1 MANNEGKNSGW
12 QEILRNHRGTL
23 IISGLVLV
31 GIIVVLVVLAVFTN
45 VFGGEGLED
54 PDYTPSIEDTE
65 TPTPEPAPPPVIQQE
80 ATLENTVES
89 SSDYLRIALAWQN
102 GTSTVF
108 ERDKDNSVWIIR
120 GRAGQS
126 RISHPTFE
134 FFSDR
139 ITINFP
145 TTQATYYLF
154 ADGTGSFGDEHFEWS
169 FQTDDV
175 TSLDRVTATNQTVD
189 LVGAIEEF
197 PMISVYI
204 NWYDFDYPTLL
215 YMDDD
220 GVWWLRSRDGVSF
233 SPQDLEFEQMTW
245 GTLMT
250 FNNFIYR
257 LYDDGTGE
265 FGVANASATTDDD
278 DEDDNADAEEDDD
291 DDSDDEDDD
300 YEEDDDDDDDNDEP
314 VRDTSGRQL
323 FSWHFTYTN

>member
-1 MANNEGKNSGW
+1 MANSNEEKNSGW
-12 QEILRNHRGTL
+12 QEILQNHKNAL
-23 IISGLVLV
+23 IIG
-31 GIIVVLVVLAVFTN
+31 GIIVVGIIIGIIVLAMFTDVFN
-45 VFGGEGLED
+45 GDVEE
-54 PDYTPSIEDTE
+54 PVSTPAVADTE
-65 TPTPEPAPPPVIQQE
+65 TPTPTPTPPPTPQQE
-80 ATLENTVES
+80 ATLENSVNV
-89 SSDYLRIALAWQN
+89 SSDYLIISLNWQN
-102 GTSTVF
+102 GTTTAF
-108 ERDKDNSVWIIR
+108 IRDKDNPVWVIR

-134 FFSDR
+134 FLSDR

-154 ADGTGSFGDEHFEWS
+154 DDGTGIFGDESFMWS

-175 TSLDRVTATNQTVD
+175 TSLDRVTATNQTTD
-189 LVGAIEEF
+189 LVFAIEEYS
-197 PMISVYI
+197 MISVYI

-233 SPQDLEFEQMTW
+233 SPQDLEFEQMSW

-250 FNNFIYR
+250 FNDFVYR

-265 FGVANASATTDDD
+265 FGVANAPAADDDDTDTPDDD
-278 DEDDNADAEEDDD
+278 DEDDDEDYDEADGDDYDDGEEDGDD
-291 DDSDDEDDD
+291 T
-300 YEEDDDDDDDNDEP
+300 
-314 VRDTSGRQL
+314 VRDTTGRQL